1 MCLID
6 KNNDEWSHEKKIS
19 ENRKKKLYWF
29 YPKYLGILVIS
40 EYDQNNCKS
49 ELLVPKIYEIHVQ
62 CIQ

>member
-1 MCLID
+1 MT
-6 KNNDEWSHEKKIS
+6 NDLMKRKSVKIEKK
-19 ENRKKKLYWF
+19 NLYWF

-40 EYDQNNCKS
+40 KYDQNNCKS

>member
-1 MCLID
+1 MT
-6 KNNDEWSHEKKIS
+6 NDLMKRKSVKIEKK
-19 ENRKKKLYWF
+19 NLYWF